1 MNKTTLNNQHKLL
14 NAKMVDFANWE
25 MPISYPTGIIKET
38 LFVRNQA
45 GVFDVSHMGRLEVIG
60 ENAKNFIETLFPIN
74 VDELNNNSA
83 KYTLLISDKGEVL
96 DDAIIYKFNENK
108 FLIIINASRSEID
121 IKWIKSFNYKVEI
134 NDLTNSTSMLAVQG
148 PESLNII
155 KKLTG
160 NAINDLKR
168 YKFKEISIDHYSAF
182 VTRTGYTGEDGVEI
196 ITNNDNVDSLW
207 NKLLKNNIFP
217 CGLGSR
223 DILRLE
229 AGLHLYGHE
238 INPSSNPI
246 EIRLKRVFKTTTDNY
261 IAKDYLRSIM
271 GNEPKKIMVGLI
283 MKDRGIPRQDCEIEL
298 NSEKIGYVT
307 SGTHSPTINKSIAIG
322 IINKQFDNVNNTVK
336 IKIREKNLEAN
347 IIKLPFY
354 RRSKK

>member
-45 GVFDVSHMGRLEVIG
+45 GVFDVSHMGRLEVKG

-74 VDELNNNSA
+74 VDELQNNSA
-83 KYTLLISDKGEVL
+83 KYTLLINDKGEVL

-148 PESLNII
+148 PEALNII
-155 KKLTG
+155 QKITG

-168 YKFKEISIDHYSAF
+168 YKFKEISIDNYSAF

-196 ITNNDNVDSLW
+196 ITNNDNVESLW
-207 NKLLKNNIFP
+207 NKLLKNNVFP

-261 IAKDYLRSIM
+261 IANDYLKSIM
-271 GNEPKKIMVGLI
+271 GNEPQKIMVGLI
-283 MKDRGIPRQDCEIEL
+283 MKDRGIPREDCEIEL